1 MYTRNEQFMLEAINQ
16 AKKAYENG
24 ESPVGAII
32 VKDGKIIARG
42 RNQKEE
48 KLDVTSHAEI
58 EAIKKRQR
66 RLEPGNWKD
75 VTCTLLWSRVQCVQE
90 LLFNQE

>member
-32 VKDGKIIARG
+32 VKDGR
-42 RNQKEE
+42 
-48 KLDVTSHAEI
+48 
-58 EAIKKRQR
+58 
-66 RLEPGNWKD
+66 
-75 VTCTLLWSRVQCVQE
+75 
-90 LLFNQE
+90 